1 MNEIKFPT
9 IRKIKSEIVEQV
21 TKITKEKNCSYMDA
35 VIIYCEKNSVD
46 IEQAGAII
54 KDNRSMK
61 MKLKSEAKS
70 LNFLK

>member
-9 IRKIKSEIVEQV
+9 IRKIKSEIAKEVSN
-21 TKITKEKNCSYMDA
+21 IAKEKNCNYMEA

-54 KDNRSMK
+54 KNNRTLVN
-61 MKLKSEAKS
+61 KLKSEAKS